1 MSLSAWRSVDWNIRL
16 ARFTFLNQQ
25 SGRSPL
31 GECGLKS
38 SVPLHHGESFDKVA
52 LRLESVDW
60 NVLGVDL
67 WESWKRRSPLGER
80 GLKSPSKACASPR
93 DNVALRLES
102 VDWNPDSVHQSI
114 RMLVA
119 LRLESM
125 DWNTAVVGQT
135 AEDGTVALHLESVDW
150 NTKNFGRGTTY
161 ILSLSVWRAWIKIAT
176 IIIFARLQS
185 AFFRLEDLDWN
196 MFW

>member
-1 MSLSAWRSVDWNIRL
+1 MVRKSLSAWRAWIEITVTQKHGWNML
-16 ARFTFLNQQ
+16 
-25 SGRSPL
+25 S
-31 GECGLKS
+31 
-38 SVPLHHGESFDKVA
+38 
-52 LRLESVDW
+52 
-60 NVLGVDL
+60 
-67 WESWKRRSPLGER
+67 RSPLGER
-80 GLKSPSKACASPR
+80 GLKYWLFGTSKTRRTSLSAWRAWIEIVGWRSRRNRKCI
-93 DNVALRLES
+93 ALRLES

-185 AFFRLEDLDWN
+185 AFFRLEDVDWN